1 MIKVLVAYGSKHGGT
16 AEIAEWIAAALRGRG
31 LQADVKSGAEVED
44 VRPYDAVII
53 GGALYAGMWH
63 KNARKLIRRHLHDLK
78 ERPVWLFS
86 SGPLDH
92 SADDGKL
99 EQAKG
104 VTKAAERLGARG
116 DACFGGFLASDAEGM
131 IASAM
136 AKKLA
141 GDYRDRDQIAAWAAG
156 IAGELVAERS
166 DGHAAHHGSARQSS

>member
-16 AEIAEWIAAALRGRG
+16 AEIAEWIAAALRGHG
-31 LQADVKSGAEVED
+31 LQADVKSGAAVED

-53 GGALYAGMWH
+53 GGALYAGTWH
-63 KNARKLIRRHLHDLK
+63 KNARKLVRRHLHDLK

-92 SADDGKL
+92 TADDGDL
-99 EQAKG
+99 AQAKG
-104 VTKAAERLGARG
+104 VTKAAHRLGARG
-116 DACFGGFLASDAEGM
+116 DVCFGGFLAPDAEGM

-141 GDYRDRDQIAAWAAG
+141 GDYRNPDQVAAWAVG
-156 IAGELVAERS
+156 IADELVAERS
-166 DGHAAHHGSARQSS
+166 DGHAATGSARQRS